1 MGLLIDGKWHDQW
14 YDTEKTGG
22 KFVRK
27 ESQFRNWISA
37 DGNTGFK
44 AEVNRYHLY
53 ISLACPWASRTVIFR
68 KLKGLEEFISLSKV
82 DPLMLEQGWQLDDN
96 HYIHELYTTAEK
108 NYTGRV
114 TVPVLWDKKQNTI
127 VNNESAE
134 IIRMLN
140 SEFNALTNNN
150 DDYYPQ
156 HLRKD
161 IDAINEGV
169 YKYINNGVYKC
180 GFATEQAV
188 YEEAFDEL
196 FAELEKLEKHLSK
209 QRYLV
214 KGQITE
220 ADWRL
225 FITLIRFDVV
235 YYSHFKCNL
244 KQLRDYHHLH
254 HYMLELYQYPGI
266 AETVDFDDIKRHYY
280 MSQKTINPTGI
291 VPKGPLLDLE
301 AKHDREAIPK
311 K

>member
-68 KLKGLEEFISLSKV
+68 KLKGLEDIISLSKV

-96 HYIHELYTTAEK
+96 HYIHELYTTTEK

-266 AETVDFDDIKRHYY
+266 ADTVDFDDIKRHYY

-301 AKHDREAIPK
+301 AKHDRETIPK